1 MSAGGPLF
9 EKSRSI
15 EDMQQ
20 MRLLVLLEELVRDK
34 GIMRAARDL
43 NVDRRTLTAGLRTGR
58 LSRRMRGA
66 LEKALLEGGGSP
78 AREQRE
84 RNDALAGR
92 VEKFEGQVDDLGWE
106 TNQGLASV
114 QGEVRELRDEQ
125 ERGMRRLSQLETGNG
140 DDQDGDVE
148 GKGESGDATVGP
160 PAPVNAGRRSPS
172 RLRREF
178 PELVTVDPAD
188 DDEQVLGEAWGLV
201 QEWRNLKDTH
211 TSRGKG
217 LDWLRVEERLLSVE
231 LALLEEYGLTL
242 PPETYPLKGLDRS
255 SQVNWRR
262 KALEDT
268 GKARKRGELLLWLR
282 RLLTLRLWRR

>member
-92 VEKFEGQVDDLGWE
+92 VEKVEGQVDDLGWE

-125 ERGMRRLSQLETGNG
+125 ERGMRRLSQLETGSG
-140 DDQDGDVE
+140 DDQDGDME
-148 GKGESGDATVGP
+148 GKGESSDATVGP
-160 PAPVNAGRRSPS
+160 PEPVNAGQRSPS

-178 PELVTVDPAD
+178 PSWLLLTRRTTTRRSWARLGAWFKNGGISRTLTPA
-188 DDEQVLGEAWGLV
+188 GARAWTGCASRSGCCRWSWPC
-201 QEWRNLKDTH
+201 WRN
-211 TSRGKG
+211 
-217 LDWLRVEERLLSVE
+217 
-231 LALLEEYGLTL
+231 
-242 PPETYPLKGLDRS
+242 
-255 SQVNWRR
+255 
-262 KALEDT
+262 T
-268 GKARKRGELLLWLR
+268 G
-282 RLLTLRLWRR
+282 

>member
-1 MSAGGPLF
+1 
-9 EKSRSI
+9 
-15 EDMQQ
+15 MQQ

-34 GIMRAARDL
+34 GIMAAARHL
-43 NVDRRTLTAGLRTGR
+43 NVDRRTLTAALRTGR

-84 RNDALAGR
+84 RNDALVGW
-92 VEKFEGQVDDLGWE
+92 VEKVEGQVEDLGRG
-106 TNQGLASV
+106 TSQGLSVV
-114 QGEVRELRDEQ
+114 QGEVRELKEAQEQ
-125 ERGMRRLSQLETGNG
+125 GMQRLARLEGEESG
-140 DDQDGDVE
+140 HDGQDGGAE
-148 GKGESGDATVGP
+148 KESGDATVGP
-160 PAPVNAGRRSPS
+160 PAPVNTGQRSPP

-188 DDEQVLGEAWGLV
+188 DDEAVFGEAWGLV
-201 QEWRNLKDTH
+201 QEWRNLKETH

-231 LALLEEYGLTL
+231 LALLEDYGLTL

-255 SQVNWRR
+255 GQTNWRR

-268 GKARKRGELLLWLR
+268 SKARKRRELLR
-282 RLLTLRLWRR
+282 RIGRVFTLRLWRR

>member
-15 EDMQQ
+15 EDLQQ

-43 NVDRRTLTAGLRTGR
+43 NVDHRTLSAALETGR

-84 RNDALAGR
+84 RNDELAGR
-92 VEKFEGQVDDLGWE
+92 VEEVEGQVEKLGTE
-106 TNQGLASV
+106 MHDGLAAV
-114 QGEVRELRDEQ
+114 QGEVRELKEAQ
-125 ERGMRRLSQLETGNG
+125 ERGMERLEREEDGQGGNR
-140 DDQDGDVE
+140 
-148 GKGESGDATVGP
+148 ESGDGTAGP
-160 PAPVNAGRRSPS
+160 PAPAITGQRSPP

-178 PELVTVDPAD
+178 PELVTVGPAD
-188 DDEQVLGEAWGLV
+188 DDEVVFGAAWPV
-201 QEWRNLKDTH
+201 VREWREIKDTH
-211 TSRGKG
+211 PSRGRG

-231 LALLEEYGLTL
+231 LALLEDHGLTL

-255 SQVNWRR
+255 AQVNWRR

-268 GKARKRGELLLWLR
+268 QKARKRRELLRRAGRVFTLR
-282 RLLTLRLWRR
+282 R

>member
-15 EDMQQ
+15 EDLQQ
-20 MRLLVLLEELVRDK
+20 MRLLVLLEEMVRDR

-43 NVDRRTLTAGLRTGR
+43 NVDHRTLSAALETGR

-84 RNDALAGR
+84 RNEELAGR
-92 VEKFEGQVDDLGWE
+92 VEKVEGQVQKLGTE
-106 TNQGLASV
+106 MHDGLAAV
-114 QGEVRELRDEQ
+114 QGEVRELREAQ
-125 ERGMRRLSQLETGNG
+125 ERGTERLEGRGEGSGG
-140 DDQDGDVE
+140 DAE
-148 GKGESGDATVGP
+148 GGEESGDGAVGP
-160 PAPVNAGRRSPS
+160 PAPVITGQRSPP

-188 DDEQVLGEAWGLV
+188 DDEAVFGEAWALV
-201 QEWRNLKDTH
+201 REWRVLKDDH
-211 TSRGKG
+211 PSRGRG

-231 LALLEEYGLTL
+231 LALLEDHGLTL

-255 SQVNWRR
+255 AQVNWRR

-268 GKARKRGELLLWLR
+268 QKARKRRELLR
-282 RLLTLRLWRR
+282 RAGRVFTLSRWRS